1 MVKIFQTVG
10 IKELGCYD
18 WDLVISLVI
27 RNFMGREDFLVFKRT
42 EGDLT
47 IVEDGNGRLLMVIE
61 KVLFDE
67 VVWAVY
73 EEQDGM
79 KYYTFMLP
87 SEY

>member
-1 MVKIFQTVG
+1 
-10 IKELGCYD
+10 
-18 WDLVISLVI
+18 
-27 RNFMGREDFLVFKRT
+27 GREDFLVFKRT